1 MSEPKPASSPS
12 RHSGQSPQPSLGL
25 GLGLGIVPEP
35 VLFRSGQLAV
45 KLYSDFINVSLS
57 SAQSARTYRSVTRSF
72 FLWCDSVSLNELLDV
87 EPSHIKAYLHHRDV
101 ELGKT
106 GSVQTHF
113 AAVRSMFH
121 ALVAGGY
128 VATNP
133 AASVKYQIH
142 KGREGKTPVISTAEV
157 RAIID
162 TIFDGL
168 EVHSLADR
176 ETNTRKPKQTDYR
189 DRALIALMGY
199 TFVRIGGALSTR
211 LRDYT
216 VYDGER
222 WLEFGEKGGKLHKLP
237 VLGEAR
243 TYLDDYIRECSLT
256 DPDAPLFQSA
266 NRNGVLSGKSYDR
279 TNALRMVKKRAAAA
293 GVTGRVVNHTFRATG
308 ITRFLENDGSLDEA
322 QTIAN
327 HADSSTT
334 RLYDRRGKAGLVKT
348 MRKVTYE

>member
-1 MSEPKPASSPS
+1 MSEPKPSLPSDPSQRSPKL
-12 RHSGQSPQPSLGL
+12 PSLGVD
-25 GLGLGIVPEP
+25 IVPEP

-72 FLWCDSVSLNELLDV
+72 FLWCERIGLDELLDV

-121 ALVAGGY
+121 TLVAGGY

-162 TIFDGL
+162 NIFDGL
-168 EVHSLADR
+168 EAHSPAGGHA
-176 ETNTRKPKQTDYR
+176 NTRLPKQTDYR

-243 TYLDDYIRECSLT
+243 TYLDDYIRACGLT

-266 NRNGVLSGKSYDR
+266 NRNGDLSGKPYDR

-334 RLYDRRGKAGLVKT
+334 RLYDRRGKAGLITT
-348 MRKVTYE
+348 MKKVRYD